1 MKWLNIFG
9 LIFIVVIMIPNVVF
23 AIKCK
28 DGFENKYRNK
38 AMERMEQIGRF
49 GCIVFMIFSIPGTC
63 FGWWSDQAFAL
74 YLIVDTLLI
83 VLYCVIWTVCW
94 NKNGVFRALMLS
106 VIPSALFLFSG
117 MMSRSILLIAAAL
130 LLAPTHIFISYQN
143 AR

>member
-130 LLAPTHIFISYQN
+130 LFAPTHIFISYQN

>member
-1 MKWLNIFG
+1 MEWLNIFG

-130 LLAPTHIFISYQN
+130 LFAPTHIFISYQN